1 MQVNNFKNHGKKWT
15 SNDYKV
21 LDNYIESHEVIF
33 SKNVEEL
40 ASILE
45 RNYYGIQYKILDYIS
60 KEFDLIDTDKNKIL
74 YKKFEF
80 LNKKEIDDY
89 VISKKF
95 ITKKE
100 KLYYYLINIS
110 SVIEKSKIKN
120 KEEVHELINNI
131 NDLIDNKK
139 KI

>member
-21 LDNYIESHEVIF
+21 LNNYIENHEVIF
-33 SKNVEEL
+33 SENVEEL
-40 ASILE
+40 ASILK
-45 RNYYGIQYKILDYIS
+45 RNYYGIEYKILNYIS
-60 KEFDLIDTDKNKIL
+60 KEFDLIDIDKNKIL
-74 YKKFEF
+74 YKKFKF
-80 LNKKEIDDY
+80 LNKKKIDDY

-110 SVIEKSKIKN
+110 CVIEKSKINN
-120 KEEVHELINNI
+120 KEEVNELINNI

-139 KI
+139 

>member
-15 SNDYKV
+15 SNDYKI
-21 LDNYIESHEVIF
+21 LDNYIENHEVIF
-33 SKNVEEL
+33 SENVDEL
-40 ASILE
+40 ASILQ
-45 RNYYGIQYKILDYIS
+45 RKYYGIEYKILDYIYQ
-60 KEFDLIDTDKNKIL
+60 KFDFIDIDKNKIL

-80 LNKKEIDDY
+80 LNKKNIDDY

-110 SVIEKSKIKN
+110 SVIEKSKINN
-120 KEEVHELINNI
+120 KQEVNELINNI
-131 NDLIDNKK
+131 NHLIDNKK
-139 KI
+139 K